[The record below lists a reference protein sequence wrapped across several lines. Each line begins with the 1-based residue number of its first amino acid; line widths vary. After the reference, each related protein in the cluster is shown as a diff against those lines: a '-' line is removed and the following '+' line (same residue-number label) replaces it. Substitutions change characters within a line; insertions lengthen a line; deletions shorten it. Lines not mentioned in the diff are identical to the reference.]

1 MIPASIGREDGDSQQ
16 LDLLLDT
23 GFYGDL
29 ILREDTVSRYRL
41 AIGIDYSRLTSNQFP
56 QGPETAELFL
66 DETTRTVSVQRR
78 REHLFPGLLGTAP
91 LLRRRITVNVVENG
105 EVNIDWIPAPS
116 LYERSLRKLRADK
129 RQRSSQDPPPSWAAV
144 AALPWINISVRDGSG
159 RFHTFDANVDTGDNG
174 GLIFPTSLVDELGLR
189 LSGSCQRYFDGGL
202 VDVPCGKVGIAWQGR
217 QFPVQFIQKPDVDRP
232 IIGMALFR
240 GHRITIDVDFGGP
253 PVGISRALTTPFW

>member
-1 MIPASIGREDGDSQQ
+1 MISAKIRREDGDSQQ

-29 ILREDTVSRYRL
+29 ILRDDTVDRYRL

-66 DETTRTVSVQRR
+66 EETPRTVSAQKRK
-78 REHLFPGLLGTAP
+78 EHLFPGLLGTAP
-91 LLRRRITVNVVENG
+91 LLRRRITVNVVEKG

-116 LYERSLRKLRADK
+116 LYERVLRNLRTPK
-129 RQRSSQDPPPSWAAV
+129 RQRSSQEPPPPWAVV
-144 AALPWINISVRDGSG
+144 AALPWINLSVRDSSG
-159 RFHTFDANVDTGDNG
+159 RFHTFGANVDTGDNG
-174 GLIFPTSLVDELGLR
+174 KLSFPASLVDKLGLR
-189 LSGSCQRYFDGGL
+189 LSGTCQRYFDGGL
-202 VDVPCGKVGIAWQGR
+202 VDVPCGEVEIVWQGR
-217 QFPVQFIQKPDVDRP
+217 QLPVRFIQKLDADRP

-253 PVGISRALTTPFW
+253 PVGISRR